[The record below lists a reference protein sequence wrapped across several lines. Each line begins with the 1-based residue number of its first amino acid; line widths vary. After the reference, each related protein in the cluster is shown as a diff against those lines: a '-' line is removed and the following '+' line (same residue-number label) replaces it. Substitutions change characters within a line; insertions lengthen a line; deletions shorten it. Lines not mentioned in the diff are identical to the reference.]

1 MTLEEIKKAVDNG
14 QKVCWSNPSY
24 TVKKDEKLDRY
35 YVEHVSGYIFL
46 LTNKDGELEDK
57 EVNYKLEED
66 ILKEAREANFI
77 VT

>member
-14 QKVCWSNPSY
+14 QKVCWSNLSY
-24 TVKKDEKLDRY
+24 TVKKDKKLNRY
-35 YVEHVSGYIFL
+35 YVEHISGYIFL
-46 LTNKDGELEDK
+46 LTNKDGELADK
-57 EVNYKLEED
+57 EEDYKLEED